1 MIAEVIIQS
10 NVKNLNRI
18 FDYKVPEEYEQRAMQ
33 LVGARVLVP
42 FGRMKEPEE
51 GFIVNIK
58 ESTEYEVKEIAKI
71 AGGKGGGRPNMAQAG
86 APDATKIDEALS
98 YASEVI
104 KSQVK

>member
-1 MIAEVIIQS
+1 MS
-10 NVKNLNRI
+10 LKNLISGMGKNN
-18 FDYKVPEEYEQRAMQ
+18 VP
-33 LVGARVLVP
+33 
-42 FGRMKEPEE
+42 
-51 GFIVNIK
+51 
-58 ESTEYEVKEIAKI
+58 KEIAKI